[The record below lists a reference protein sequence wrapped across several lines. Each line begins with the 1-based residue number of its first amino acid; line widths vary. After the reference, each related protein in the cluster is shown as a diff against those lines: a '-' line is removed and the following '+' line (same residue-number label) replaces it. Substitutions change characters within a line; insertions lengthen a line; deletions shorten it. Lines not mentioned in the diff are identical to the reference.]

1 MISQMKDKP
10 LSQQAYTAIKT
21 KILTKQF
28 GEESYTSENSLVD
41 ELGMSR
47 TPIREALYQLQ
58 NEGLVKIIPRKG
70 VFIQKLSLKETRDNY
85 DLRLAIE
92 SHTIKLVKDYLTAEH
107 FTVLEK
113 IVERQYALLKNNDYY
128 EWIKEDERFHRFF
141 LELLD
146 NTVFLD
152 LADNIRQRV
161 YFQPD
166 PIYRNE
172 YYAEST
178 KQHQQLIE
186 QLKAKQFS
194 QAEETLTEHILRG
207 KRNFV

>member
-1 MISQMKDKP
+1 MKDKP
-10 LSQQAYTAIKT
+10 LSQQAYAAIKH
-21 KILTKQF
+21 KIISKQF
-28 GEESYTSENSLVD
+28 GAESYTSENSLVE

-70 VFIQKLSLKETRDNY
+70 VFIQRLSLKETRDNY

-92 SHTIKLVKDYLTAEH
+92 SHAIKLVRDYLTEEH
-107 FTVLEK
+107 FTTLDGIIK
-113 IVERQYALLKNNDYY
+113 QQIAYLDKNDYQG
-128 EWIKEDERFHRFF
+128 WMKEDERFHRFF

-172 YYAEST
+172 YYLEST
-178 KQHQQLIE
+178 RQHQQLVE
-186 QLKAKQFS
+186 QLKTKAFN

-207 KRNFV
+207 KRNYV

>member
-1 MISQMKDKP
+1 MKDKP
-10 LSQQAYTAIKT
+10 LSQQAYTAIKH
-21 KILTKQF
+21 KILSKQF
-28 GEESYTSENSLVD
+28 GKESYTSENSLVE

-92 SHTIKLVKDYLTAEH
+92 SHAIKLVREYLTNEH
-107 FTVLEK
+107 FSILET
-113 IVERQYALLKNNDYY
+113 IIERQNELLKENDYQG
-128 EWIKEDERFHRFF
+128 WIKEDERFHRFF

-146 NTVFLD
+146 NSVFLD

-172 YYAEST
+172 YYYEST
-178 KQHQQLIE
+178 RQHQQLVE
-186 QLKAKQFS
+186 QLKAKEFTL
-194 QAEETLTEHILRG
+194 AEETLTEHILRG
-207 KRNFV
+207 KRNYV